1 MVVEHAHG
9 LRQRRG
15 PNAKSSLHKAHLAPD
30 AGLQAPGASL
40 SFAQGSHDFES
51 LDRGIGRG
59 DRFETAHRLDQYLEL
74 SVIGLDHVIEI
85 LHLPVGRLPVQLSF
99 ALQFGDR
106 CTIAR
111 RFVGIERGRLFPVL
125 QASQGLAQ
133 EPLRCLGAAGRRQV
147 EIDRVAPL
155 VDCPVQ
161 VGPLAPHLDVG
172 FIQAP
177 ARIKAT
183 PPEPAQPLLH
193 LRGVALDPAIDRRM
207 VDRNAAFRQH
217 FLKVAIADRIATIP
231 AHRPQDHITLEMA
244 PLEIRHRSV
253 RPISAKHAQASR
265 FLQQSHLGH
274 IRLRRRAHNRFGFAL
289 QLCVLR
295 YPGRVLAP
303 GELIPAEVIEF
314 IGAQLGLGADDLV
327 DYAAREETRHEHL
340 AELRGLYGFRTFSG
354 RGASELKEWLFR
366 EAEMAVSNE
375 DIARRFVAE
384 CRRTRT
390 VLPATSTIERLCAAA
405 LVDAERRIETRI
417 ASRLPMSIR
426 EQLLALLEETADDRV
441 TRFVWLRQF
450 EPGSNSSSANRLL
463 DRLEYLQRIDLPE
476 DLLAGVPAHR
486 VTRLRRQGERY
497 YADGMR
503 DLPEDRRLAIL
514 AVCVSEWQ
522 AMLADAVVETHD
534 RIVGRLYRASE
545 RICHAKVADEAGVVR
560 DTLKSFAEIGGALVD
575 AQDDGQPL
583 GDVIA
588 SGSGWDGLKTLVAM
602 ATRLTAT
609 MADDPLNHVL
619 DGYHRFRR
627 YAPRMLRLL
636 DLRAAPVAL
645 PLLEA
650 VTALRT
656 GLNDAA
662 MTSFLR
668 PSSKWHRHLRAQ
680 RAGDARLWEI
690 AVLFHLR
697 DAFRSGDVWLTRS
710 RRYGDLKHAL
720 VPAQSIA
727 EGGRL
732 AVPLRPEEW
741 LADRQARLDM
751 RLRELGRAAR
761 AGTIPG
767 GSIENGVLHI
777 EKLEAAAPTGAE
789 DLVLDLYKQIPPTR
803 ITDLLLEVDAAT
815 GFTEAFTHLRT
826 GAPCADRIGLMNVI
840 LAEGINLGLRK
851 MADATNTHTFWELIR
866 IGRWHVE
873 GEAYDRALAMVVEAQ
888 AALPMARFWGMG
900 TSASS
905 DGQFFVAT
913 EQGEAMNLV
922 NAKYGNTPGLK
933 AYSHV
938 SDQYAP
944 FATQV
949 IPATASEAPY
959 ILDGLLMNDA
969 GRHIREQFTDT
980 GGFTDHVFAACAILG
995 YRFAPRIRDL
1005 PSKRLYAF
1013 NPSAAPAHLRAL
1025 IGGKVN
1031 QAMIERNWPDILRI
1045 AATIA
1050 AGTVAPSQI
1059 LRKLAS
1065 YPRQNEL
1072 ATALREVGRVERTLF
1087 MIDWILDAELQR
1099 RAQIGLNKGE
1109 AHHALKR
1116 AISFHRRGEIRDRSA
1131 EGQHYRIAGMNL
1143 LAAIIIFWNTMKLG
1157 EVVANQ
1163 KRDGK
1168 LLSPDLLAHV
1178 SPLGWE
1184 HINLTGEYRWPK
1196 P

>member
-1 MVVEHAHG
+1 MPRRVT
-9 LRQRRG
+9 LTDRQ
-15 PNAKSSLHKAHLAPD
+15 KD
-30 AGLQAPGASL
+30 ALL
-40 SFAQGSHDFES
+40 
-51 LDRGIGRG
+51 
-59 DRFETAHRLDQYLEL
+59 
-74 SVIGLDHVIEI
+74 
-85 LHLPVGRLPVQLSF
+85 RLPTSQTDLLKHYTLS
-99 ALQFGDR
+99 D
-106 CTIAR
+106 
-111 RFVGIERGRLFPVL
+111 E
-125 QASQGLAQ
+125 
-133 EPLRCLGAAGRRQV
+133 
-147 EIDRVAPL
+147 D
-155 VDCPVQ
+155 
-161 VGPLAPHLDVG
+161 
-172 FIQAP
+172 
-177 ARIKAT
+177 
-183 PPEPAQPLLH
+183 
-193 LRGVALDPAIDRRM
+193 
-207 VDRNAAFRQH
+207 
-217 FLKVAIADRIATIP
+217 
-231 AHRPQDHITLEMA
+231 
-244 PLEIRHRSV
+244 
-253 RPISAKHAQASR
+253 
-265 FLQQSHLGH
+265 LGH

-680 RAGDARLWEI
+680 RAGDARL
-690 AVLFHLR
+690 LSTT
-697 DAFRSGDVWLTRS
+697 D
-710 RRYGDLKHAL
+710 
-720 VPAQSIA
+720 
-727 EGGRL
+727 
-732 AVPLRPEEW
+732 
-741 LADRQARLDM
+741 
-751 RLRELGRAAR
+751 
-761 AGTIPG
+761 
-767 GSIENGVLHI
+767 
-777 EKLEAAAPTGAE
+777 EK
-789 DLVLDLYKQIPPTR
+789 
-803 ITDLLLEVDAAT
+803 
-815 GFTEAFTHLRT
+815 
-826 GAPCADRIGLMNVI
+826 
-840 LAEGINLGLRK
+840 
-851 MADATNTHTFWELIR
+851 
-866 IGRWHVE
+866 
-873 GEAYDRALAMVVEAQ
+873 
-888 AALPMARFWGMG
+888 
-900 TSASS
+900 
-905 DGQFFVAT
+905 
-913 EQGEAMNLV
+913 
-922 NAKYGNTPGLK
+922 
-933 AYSHV
+933 
-938 SDQYAP
+938 
-944 FATQV
+944 
-949 IPATASEAPY
+949 
-959 ILDGLLMNDA
+959 
-969 GRHIREQFTDT
+969 
-980 GGFTDHVFAACAILG
+980 
-995 YRFAPRIRDL
+995 
-1005 PSKRLYAF
+1005 
-1013 NPSAAPAHLRAL
+1013 
-1025 IGGKVN
+1025 
-1031 QAMIERNWPDILRI
+1031 
-1045 AATIA
+1045 
-1050 AGTVAPSQI
+1050 
-1059 LRKLAS
+1059 
-1065 YPRQNEL
+1065 
-1072 ATALREVGRVERTLF
+1072 
-1087 MIDWILDAELQR
+1087 
-1099 RAQIGLNKGE
+1099 
-1109 AHHALKR
+1109 
-1116 AISFHRRGEIRDRSA
+1116 
-1131 EGQHYRIAGMNL
+1131 
-1143 LAAIIIFWNTMKLG
+1143 
-1157 EVVANQ
+1157 
-1163 KRDGK
+1163 
-1168 LLSPDLLAHV
+1168 
-1178 SPLGWE
+1178 
-1184 HINLTGEYRWPK
+1184 
-1196 P
+1196 